1 MGEAGRRFRDRGEI
15 VTPCDATTPPRS
27 VTAFRQHFAVS
38 SPPVANRGVMRRHDA
53 TTDGPHPRLKKKT
66 LCGPWA
72 IEKKQTGCGGWVF
85 VFGDRPGR
93 AFAPLATLGTLSE

>member
-15 VTPCDATTPPRS
+15 VTSCDATDATASPRS
-27 VTAFRQHFAVS
+27 VTAFRQHLLCRH
-38 SPPVANRGVMRRHDA
+38 PPVASRGVMRHHDV

-72 IEKKQTGCGGWVF
+72 IAKKQTGCGGWAF
-85 VFGDRPGR
+85 VFGDRRGR
-93 AFAPLATLGTLSE
+93 AFASLG